1 MIPQT
6 SIHSPAFSR
15 VLREGEPTTDN
26 GGKPA
31 EVKIPDG
38 MIGKVFHFRKE
49 KIKDESGNELAETFK
64 HPSITIPLPVPTK
77 EEMLAIF
84 SDAARTSEQKFIID
98 LTLEAFYSQVR
109 EQINELRGDGGP
121 EKKVSVNDID
131 YAKLSIAALANMPAS
146 ERGSKISDEDVK
158 AFLADYVPVMIAAGF
173 DAKKVTNQANLIE
186 KGLRPVKT
194 DKKVLAAF
202 DILLNKWLAS
212 SQNGA
217 EHQEVF
223 EMLTGRIKKWQNK
236 EPANVLDSIT

>member
-15 VLREGEPTTDN
+15 VLREGEPGSD
-26 GGKPA
+26 GSKPA

-49 KIKDESGNELAETFK
+49 KVKDEQGNELAETFK

-84 SDAARTSEQKFIID
+84 SDAARTNEQKFIID

-121 EKKVSVNDID
+121 DKKVSANDID

-158 AFLADYVPVMIAAGF
+158 AFLSDYVPVMITAGF